1 MILQKVVGLGV
12 RAKGWILKQLPLHA
26 KLPNLHAKLS
36 KPRDLTTKSWIWELF
51 QLTVPLYVPD

>member
-12 RAKGWILKQLPLHA
+12 RAKGWFLKQLPLHA

-51 QLTVPLYVPD
+51 QLTV